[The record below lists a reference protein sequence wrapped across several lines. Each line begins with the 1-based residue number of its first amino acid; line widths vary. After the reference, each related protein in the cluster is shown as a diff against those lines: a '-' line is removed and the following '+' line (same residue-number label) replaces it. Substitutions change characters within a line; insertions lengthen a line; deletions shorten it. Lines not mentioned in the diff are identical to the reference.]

1 MEYPWGVQVGIVII
15 GQVAFVPGLAPN
27 IWLVKRARAR
37 MVPYFQIDLDL
48 RPNYYFILEYSWW
61 LQVEVI
67 RTPLYGQINPF

>member
-1 MEYPWGVQVGIVII
+1 MGATSWHSDHWPSCFFSWAGPQYMACKARG
-15 GQVAFVPGLAPN
+15 
-27 IWLVKRARAR
+27 RARAR

-67 RTPLYGQINPF
+67 RTPLYD

>member
-1 MEYPWGVQVGIVII
+1 MEYPWWVQVGIVII

-48 RPNYYFILEYSWW
+48 RPNYYFILEYSLW

-67 RTPLYGQINPF
+67 RTPLYD